1 MDPVNEINQISQEM
15 NPAPITPAPEEKAG
29 VGGIIA
35 IIIIVLV
42 LAVGGYYVWQSS
54 GITPTPSIPT
64 ENTATLPTEDV
75 TQAEADLQSLD
86 SLASTSAEVK
96 GIEAELLQ

>member
-15 NPAPITPAPEEKAG
+15 NPAPTTPAPEEKAG

-42 LAVGGYYVWQSS
+42 LAVGGYYVWQSRS
-54 GITPTPSIPT
+54 IVPSVPT
-64 ENTATLPTEDV
+64 ENTAQVPTEDV
-75 TQAEADLQSLD
+75 AQAEASLQSID
-86 SLASTSAEVK
+86 SLASTSADVK
-96 GIEAELLQ
+96 GIETELLQ

>member
-1 MDPVNEINQISQEM
+1 MDPINEM
-15 NPAPITPAPEEKAG
+15 NSMNQVSSAPVPTPSPVEEKSG

-54 GITPTPSIPT
+54 DVIPT
-64 ENTATLPTEDV
+64 IQENTAQVPATNDLA
-75 TQAEADLQSLD
+75 QIEADLGSIG
-86 SLASTSAEVK
+86 SSTATDADVK
-96 GIEAELLQ
+96 SIEGELLQ

>member
-1 MDPVNEINQISQEM
+1 MEPINDINSVNQVSSTPTPSPV
-15 NPAPITPAPEEKAG
+15 EEKGG
-29 VGGIIA
+29 VGGVIA

>member
-1 MDPVNEINQISQEM
+1 MEPINEMGSMNQINQ
-15 NPAPITPAPEEKAG
+15 TPAQPQVAEEKGG

-54 GITPTPSIPT
+54 GVVPTIP
-64 ENTATLPTEDV
+64 ENTAKTEVPANNDLA
-75 TQAEADLQSLD
+75 QIEADLGAIDTSTE
-86 SLASTSAEVK
+86 TSADIK
-96 GIEAELLQ
+96 NIEGELLQ

>member
-1 MDPVNEINQISQEM
+1 MDPVNEMNQM
-15 NPAPITPAPEEKAG
+15 NQAPITPTPTPAPEEKAG

-54 GITPTPSIPT
+54 GVMPSVPK
-64 ENTATLPTEDV
+64 ENTAELPTEDI

-86 SLASTSAEVK
+86 SLASTSVDIK
-96 GIEAELLQ
+96 GIETELLQ